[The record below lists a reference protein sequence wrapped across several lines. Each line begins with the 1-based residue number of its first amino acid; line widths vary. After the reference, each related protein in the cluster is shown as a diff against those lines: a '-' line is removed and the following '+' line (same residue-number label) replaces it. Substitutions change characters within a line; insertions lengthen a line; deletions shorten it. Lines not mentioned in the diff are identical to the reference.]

1 MLSLFKFAIFIFV
14 FIASYFGT
22 ANSPSNKI
30 LVTKTMSPVNETA
43 VMVNFLFFIGNN
55 EKSFL
60 TFKRYVGDI
69 CQKKNENDELYK
81 ALNSYHQILKLNL
94 ELDPTNFL
102 DA

>member
-1 MLSLFKFAIFIFV
+1 MKKAFLR
-14 FIASYFGT
+14 
-22 ANSPSNKI
+22 SN
-30 LVTKTMSPVNETA
+30 
-43 VMVNFLFFIGNN
+43 VMWV
-55 EKSFL
+55 
-60 TFKRYVGDI
+60 I

>member
-1 MLSLFKFAIFIFV
+1 M
-14 FIASYFGT
+14 
-22 ANSPSNKI
+22 P
-30 LVTKTMSPVNETA
+30 PVNETA

-81 ALNSYHQILKLNL
+81 ALNSYH
-94 ELDPTNFL
+94 
-102 DA
+102 